1 MGSAKNVIVACGL
14 KQIDVDLLI
23 HLVTTLPNPC
33 QVFQQKVLIE
43 LKIHLCF
50 TGKNSEDHC
59 EDINQS

>member
-14 KQIDVDLLI
+14 KQIDADLLI
-23 HLVTTLPNPC
+23 HLVTALLNPC

-50 TGKNSEDHC
+50 TGNTVK
-59 EDINQS
+59 IVVKT